1 MIAMSDDNN
10 ISCPCNGGCA
20 VKPKIHPTAIIEP
33 GAQIGADVSIGPY
46 AIIESDVVIGDGS
59 EIGPHAM
66 IGDGTRLGERCRIFL
81 GAAVGLEPQD
91 KKFAGEKTLTFI
103 GDDTLIREYV
113 TINRGTSATGATR
126 VGARGWIM
134 AYCHIAHDCAVGDD
148 VTISNA
154 LAMAG
159 HVTVG
164 DHVTIAGIVSINQF
178 CRIGDHAMV
187 GARARVSSDIVP
199 YALIGTEPL
208 RVVSVNKIG
217 LERRGFTTEQIN
229 NIKHAYKILF
239 RDGLQLN
246 DALTKIES
254 EFPGDAAI
262 KTLTDFVR
270 GSEKGF
276 LRMATEAPT
285 GPAA

>member
-1 MIAMSDDNN
+1 MPD
-10 ISCPCNGGCA
+10 CPCNAGCPA
-20 VKPKIHPTAIIEP
+20 KPGIHPTALIEP
-33 GAQIGADVSIGPY
+33 GAQIGVNVSIGPY
-46 AIIESDVVIGDGS
+46 TVIERDVVIGDGA
-59 EIGPHAM
+59 EIGPHVM
-66 IGDGTRLGERCRIFL
+66 LGNGTRLGSRCRVFF
-81 GAAVGLEPQD
+81 GASIGLEPQD
-91 KKFAGEKTLTFI
+91 KKYAGEKTLAVI

-148 VTISNA
+148 ATISNA

-164 DHVTIAGIVSINQF
+164 NHVTIAGVVSINQF

-208 RVVSVNKIG
+208 RVVSINKIG
-217 LERRGFTTEQIN
+217 LERHGFTAEQIN
-229 NIKHAYKILF
+229 NLKRAYKFLF
-239 RDGLQLN
+239 RDGLPLN
-246 DALTKIES
+246 DALAKIDA
-254 EFPGDAAI
+254 EFPGDASI

-276 LRMATEAPT
+276 LRMATEAPSA
-285 GPAA
+285 PAA

>member
-1 MIAMSDDNN
+1 MSIDKNETAN
-10 ISCPCNGGCA
+10 CPCNGPCA
-20 VKPKIHPTAIIEP
+20 AKPKIHPTAIIDP

-46 AIIESDVVIGDGS
+46 TVIESDVIIGNGS

-66 IGDGTRLGERCRIFL
+66 IGNGTRMGERCRVFM
-81 GAAVGLEPQD
+81 GASIGLEPQD
-91 KKFAGEKTLTFI
+91 KKYAGEKTLTFI

-134 AYCHIAHDCAVGDD
+134 AYCHIAHDCVVGDD

-164 DHVTIAGIVSINQF
+164 NHVTIAGIVSINQF

-208 RVVSVNKIG
+208 RVVSINKVG
-217 LERRGFTTEQIN
+217 LERRGFTSDQISN
-229 NIKHAYKILF
+229 LKRAYKILF

-246 DALTKIES
+246 EALTKIDA
-254 EFPGDAAI
+254 EFPGDASI
-262 KTLTDFVR
+262 KVLTDFVR

-276 LRMATEAPT
+276 LRMVTEAP
-285 GPAA
+285 GV

>member
-1 MIAMSDDNN
+1 MSDDKNN
-10 ISCPCNGGCA
+10 VNCPCNSGCA
-20 VKPKIHPTAIIEP
+20 VKAKIHPTAIIEP
-33 GAQIGADVSIGPY
+33 GAQIGADVAIGPY
-46 AIIESDVVIGDGS
+46 TIIEGDVVIGNGS

-66 IGDGTRLGERCRIFL
+66 IANGTRLGERCRVFM
-81 GAAVGLEPQD
+81 GAAIGLEPQD

-113 TINRGTSATGATR
+113 TVNRGTSATGATR

-134 AYCHIAHDCAVGDD
+134 AYCHIAHDCVVGDD

-208 RVVSVNKIG
+208 RVVSINKIG
-217 LERRGFTTEQIN
+217 LERRGFTAEQIN
-229 NIKHAYKILF
+229 NLKQAYKILF
-239 RDGLQLN
+239 RDGLPLN

-254 EFPGDAAI
+254 EFPGDASI

-276 LRMATEAPT
+276 LRMATEAPNI
-285 GPAA
+285 PAA